1 MSAPRPRTTS
11 STRRTS
17 TVPELVEAP
26 TLSLIGGPTALIE
39 YGGLR
44 LLTDPT
50 FDPPGDH
57 PRPGTPLVLHK
68 LTGPAIPASDLEP
81 IDATL
86 ISHDHHSDNLD
97 PAGRAFLPRAGR
109 VLTTAAGAQRLE
121 VEATGMEPGESI
133 ALERPDGGQVEITAV
148 RADHGPPEVAPK
160 NGPVIG
166 FVLRGEEL
174 PSIYVS
180 GDNASVEVVREIV
193 ARHGPIDSAVLFC
206 GGAAVPEIW
215 GEGAYLTLTPDTAV
229 EAARLLAD
237 APIVPVHQEGWAH
250 FSFGPEEL
258 RRAFEDA
265 GLGDRL
271 RPVAPGDRV
280 PLV

>member
-1 MSAPRPRTTS
+1 MAEPPS
-11 STRRTS
+11 
-17 TVPELVEAP
+17 AP
-26 TLSLIGGPTALIE
+26 TLQLIGGPTALIV

-57 PRPGTPLVLHK
+57 PRPGTPVVLHK
-68 LTGPAIPASDLEP
+68 LTGPSVPATELEP
-81 IDATL
+81 IDVTL
-86 ISHDHHSDNLD
+86 ISHDHHADNLD

-109 VLTTAAGAQRLE
+109 VLTTAAGAERLD
-121 VEATGMEPGESI
+121 VEAMGMEPGESVRVD
-133 ALERPDGGQVEITAV
+133 APNGGQVEVTAV

-166 FVLRGEEL
+166 FVLRGEKL
-174 PSIYVS
+174 PTVYVS
-180 GDNASVEVVREIV
+180 GDNASVDVVREI
-193 ARHGPIDSAVLFC
+193 AAEHEPIDSAVLFC
-206 GGAAVPEIW
+206 GGAEVPEIW
-215 GEGAYLTLTPDTAV
+215 GEGASLTLTPEAAV
-229 EAARLLAD
+229 EAARLLDD
-237 APIVPVHQEGWAH
+237 APIIPVHQEGWAH

-258 RRAFEDA
+258 RRAFADA

-271 RPVAPGDRV
+271 RPVAPGDQV

>member
-1 MSAPRPRTTS
+1 MSEPRRRTTS
-11 STRRTS
+11 STKPTS
-17 TVPELVEAP
+17 TMAEPGEVPIL
-26 TLSLIGGPTALIE
+26 LLIGGPTTLIA

-68 LTGPAIPASDLEP
+68 LAGPAVSASELEP

-86 ISHDHHSDNLD
+86 ISHDHHADNLD

-109 VLTTAAGAQRLE
+109 VLTTGAGAERLD
-121 VEATGMEPGESI
+121 VEAIGMEPGDSVQ
-133 ALERPDGGQVEITAV
+133 LERLNGGAVEITAV

-166 FVLRGEEL
+166 FVLSADDL
-174 PSIYVS
+174 PTVYVS
-180 GDNASVEVVREIV
+180 GDNASVDVVREI
-193 ARHGPIDSAVLFC
+193 ATEHGPIDSAVLFC
-206 GGAAVPEIW
+206 GGAEVPVIW
-215 GEGAYLTLTPDTAV
+215 GEGAYLTLTPETAV
-229 EAARLLAD
+229 EAARLLGD

-250 FSFGPEEL
+250 FSFGPEDL

-265 GLGDRL
+265 GLAERL
-271 RPVAPGDRV
+271 RPVAPGDQV
-280 PLV
+280 SLI